1 MKSSYIALI
10 VVVVL
15 ILVGM
20 GAYFAYSAENPD
32 DVRTDLKVGDSTTV
46 EIYYSG
52 EVTKTHEA
60 DITDILDSYLYA
72 NPASEGEITGTDTV
86 EYKGTMV
93 ACDLYEAVV
102 NGFQYK
108 AWVEPVS
115 GIVYLWEM
123 LDEDTPII
131 QQLLDTNFDLT
142 KTIEE
147 QTVADGSFI
156 KYHID
161 DIIGATDRTYTV
173 SEITEDSCKIT
184 STYSVDVDEENEY
197 TIAAIDGDTL
207 TMTDGSTMKKNDF
220 IALVSHFAY
229 EKYLKDSGLKPV
241 YGEKQ
246 TEEIETAFGLKE
258 VTVQDV
264 VCTNE
269 SGEEYTITMY
279 YDDKGI
285 IYKLEERSEGFPVIT
300 SDLKASTLIEV

>member
-1 MKSSYIALI
+1 MKSSFIAII
-10 VVVVL
+10 VVVML

-20 GAYFAYSAENPD
+20 GAYFAYSSGNPD
-32 DVRTDLKVGDSTTV
+32 DVSTDLKVGDSTTV
-46 EIYYSG
+46 ETYYSG
-52 EVTKTHEA
+52 EVTKPHEA
-60 DITDILDSYLYA
+60 EVTDILESYLYS
-72 NPASEGEITGTDTV
+72 NPISEGEITGTDTV

-184 STYSVDVDEENEY
+184 STYYVEADIESVY
-197 TIAAIDGDTL
+197 TIESIDGDTL
-207 TMTDGSTMKKNDF
+207 TMTDGTTMTQVAF

-229 EKYLKDSGLKPV
+229 EKNLRDSGFKPV
-241 YGEKQ
+241 YGEKH
-246 TEEIETAFGLKE
+246 TAEIETAFGTKE

-264 VCTNE
+264 ECTYE
-269 SGEEYTITMY
+269 SGVKSTITMY

-285 IYKLEERSEGFPVIT
+285 IYKLEEESEGSPIIT
-300 SDLKASTLIEV
+300 TDLKASTLIEA

>member
-300 SDLKASTLIEV
+300 SDLKASTLIEA

>member
-207 TMTDGSTMKKNDF
+207 TMTNGSTMKKNDF

-300 SDLKASTLIEV
+300 SDLKASTLIEA

>member
-1 MKSSYIALI
+1 MKSSFIAII
-10 VVVVL
+10 VVVML

-20 GAYFAYSAENPD
+20 GAYFAYSSGNPD
-32 DVRTDLKVGDSTTV
+32 DVSTDLKVGDSTTV
-46 EIYYSG
+46 ETYYSG
-52 EVTKTHEA
+52 EVTKPHEA
-60 DITDILDSYLYA
+60 EVTDILESYLYS
-72 NPASEGEITGTDTV
+72 NPISEGEITGTDTV
-86 EYKGTMV
+86 EYKGTKV
-93 ACDLYEAVV
+93 ACDLYEAELE
-102 NGFQYK
+102 GSQYK
-108 AWVEPVS
+108 AWVEPES
-115 GIVYLWEM
+115 GIVYMWEM
-123 LDEDTPII
+123 TNGNTLVV
-131 QQLLDTNFDLT
+131 QQLLDTSFDLT
-142 KTIEE
+142 KTMEE
-147 QTVADGSFI
+147 QTVTNGSFVE
-156 KYHID
+156 YHMED
-161 DIIGATDRTYTV
+161 STGATDRTYTV
-173 SEITEDSCKIT
+173 SEISEDSCKIT

-269 SGEEYTITMY
+269 SGEEYTIMMY

-300 SDLKASTLIEV
+300 SDLKASTLIEA